1 MADEV
6 REEAF
11 DGPVTPEQLEAE
23 EGSKK
28 QLSLSDLKGS
38 RRTRGFQEWQPKG
51 RQPGEGNQGGP
62 APRRRGGVG
71 AGPT

>member
-11 DGPVTPEQLEAE
+11 DGLVTPEQLEAE
-23 EGSKK
+23 EGSKQ

-51 RQPGEGNQGGP
+51 RQPGEGSQGGSTP
-62 APRRRGGVG
+62 PRRGGVG
-71 AGPT
+71 VGPR

>member
-11 DGPVTPEQLEAE
+11 DGLVTPEQLEAE

-51 RQPGEGNQGGP
+51 RQPGEGSQGGSTP
-62 APRRRGGVG
+62 PRRGGVG